1 MDGLEVT
8 ILKLSEVK
16 EENIRF
22 RIDSDFFIKEYLKN
36 ELFLKS
42 KFRIKDFSKN
52 KIKTINNFRLKKDF
66 NYLEIS
72 GVNLNSLNYEI
83 TTINP
88 NEIPDR
94 ATYILKHN
102 DIIVST
108 VRPNRNA
115 VALIKNPK
123 RLIGTSGFTVIR
135 PFNIVPEYL
144 FVFCKTKY
152 FITKL
157 MRENTASM
165 YPAVSDSDV
174 LNVKI
179 PIPSNDF
186 QLKIEQIVKSSYDKL
201 ENSKSLYS
209 QAEEI
214 LLTELGLKDWQ
225 PTEETKAVKSFKD
238 SFLTSGRLD
247 AEYYQ
252 PKYEEIEEKI
262 RGYKGGWDII
272 DNHFIQNNKIIEEDK
287 EGYNYIEIGD
297 INVSNGEVNY
307 NYILKEELPANAK
320 IKVNKNDLLISKVR
334 PYRGAVAIIDFEND
348 NLVASGAFTVL
359 QEKENLLIN
368 KETLCILLKISVY
381 KTLMMKN
388 NVGSSYPVIKDEDIK
403 NLTIP
408 ILPLAI
414 QQTISQKIQQSFK
427 LRKESKDLL
436 ELAKKMVEEAIEN
449 GEEN

>member
-272 DNHFIQNNKIIEEDK
+272 DNHFIQKKIK
-287 EGYNYIEIGD
+287 KD
-297 INVSNGEVNY
+297 IT
-307 NYILKEELPANAK
+307 ILKL
-320 IKVNKNDLLISKVR
+320 
-334 PYRGAVAIIDFEND
+334 
-348 NLVASGAFTVL
+348 
-359 QEKENLLIN
+359 
-368 KETLCILLKISVY
+368 ET
-381 KTLMMKN
+381 
-388 NVGSSYPVIKDEDIK
+388 
-403 NLTIP
+403 
-408 ILPLAI
+408 
-414 QQTISQKIQQSFK
+414 
-427 LRKESKDLL
+427 
-436 ELAKKMVEEAIEN
+436 
-449 GEEN
+449 